1 MILLCKKGVEKMWIF
16 VLILVLFILSFF
28 IPAPEWYQKQK
39 RMEKLFAQKTL
50 SRTQKIK
57 LTRTELCAKRGVK
70 RVPKNDVLWNVY
82 QWECAEYLAREL
94 WLDYENIKWQMW
106 EILYEEKKYRQA
118 IEQWLEV
125 DYIRMCQPYY
135 DETGSY
141 PRQPFMSREI
151 LLSSTSE
158 THGLYYTTYFIECL
172 EELNLSLAELK
183 DIFMNLLIPQ
193 IPFTLTREEAW
204 QAMETQLIQQGI
216 Y

>member
-1 MILLCKKGVEKMWIF
+1 MWI
-16 VLILVLFILSFF
+16 LILILILFIISFF

-39 RMEKLFAQKTL
+39 RMEALFAQKTL

-57 LTRTELCAKRGVK
+57 LTRTELCDKRGVK
-70 RVPKNDVLWNVY
+70 RVPKNDIMWNVY

-94 WLDYENIKWQMW
+94 WIDYENTKQQMRKM
-106 EILYEEKKYRQA
+106 LYEEKKYRQA
-118 IEQWLEV
+118 LEQWLEE

-141 PRQPFMSREI
+141 PRQPFMDRNI
-151 LLSSTSE
+151 LLENSSSSY
-158 THGLYYTTYFIECL
+158 GLYYTTYFVECL
-172 EELNLSLAELK
+172 EELNLSLQKLK

-193 IPFTLTREEAW
+193 IPFPLTREEAW
-204 QAMETQLIQQGI
+204 KAMEIQLIKQGI